1 MMTRLLALTTLA
13 ILTIGISGCSIWKDR
28 VREPL
33 CLPDRPYLEA
43 ISVEEQRE
51 MWAVNKD
58 TWTKVAINDE
68 RLKSHIKTIEGI
80 TAAHNEQFKARCA
93 EEL

>member
-1 MMTRLLALTTLA
+1 MTRLLALTTLA
-13 ILTIGISGCSIWKDR
+13 ILTIGTSGCSIWKDR

-33 CLPDRPYLEA
+33 CLPERPYLEA
-43 ISVEEQRE
+43 ITFEEQHQ
-51 MWAVNKD
+51 MWDVNKD

-68 RLKSHIKTIEGI
+68 RLKSYIKTIEGI

-93 EEL
+93 DEL